1 MAESERLPVECGA
14 CGWTGK
20 RKPGNIVM
28 CPKCGAAAAFQSTS
42 PAPST
47 PAPRR
52 GE

>member
-1 MAESERLPVECGA
+1 MDERLPVECGA
-14 CGWTGK
+14 CGWAGK

-42 PAPST
+42 PAPNRLL
-47 PAPRR
+47 PRR